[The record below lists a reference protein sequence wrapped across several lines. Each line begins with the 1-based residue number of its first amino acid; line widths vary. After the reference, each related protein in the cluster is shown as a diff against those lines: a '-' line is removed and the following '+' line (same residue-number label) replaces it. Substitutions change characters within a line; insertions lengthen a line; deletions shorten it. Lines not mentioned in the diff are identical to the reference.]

1 MCTGDLRLPIAA
13 TVALKDAIAVLTGF
27 ERNTEGGK
35 LIITTA
41 GLPDCAASP
50 TDQADCASR
59 NSPDGN
65 KVNSYECRATPPRSS
80 GCTSYRRTRRVL
92 NIVRTG
98 SHKYPAAV
106 GAVGVRLQHQCLRN
120 VSTVWP
126 LVCPGRL
133 GVTTACPPQLPSAA
147 G

>member
-80 GCTSYRRTRRVL
+80 GCTSYRRARRVL
-92 NIVRTG
+92 NIVRIG
-98 SHKYPAAV
+98 STQISRCGAAPS
-106 GAVGVRLQHQCLRN
+106 GCACN
-120 VSTVWP
+120 TS
-126 LVCPGRL
+126 VCEMSALCGRPYVL
-133 GVTTACPPQLPSAA
+133 DAWA
-147 G
+147 